1 MGNNSLRIEDKY
13 SSVYINGVIIFI
25 ACNADN
31 VGTDRRIIDN
41 AVIGTDDSLL
51 IKLAD
56 AVGISDEKIV
66 SDTFYESDRGEIIVH
81 L

>member
-1 MGNNSLRIEDKY
+1 MGNNSLRIEDKN

-41 AVIGTDDSLL
+41 AVIRTDDGLL

-56 AVGISDEKIV
+56 AV
-66 SDTFYESDRGEIIVH
+66 
-81 L
+81 